1 VQNTVNVIQEE
12 IERGKLHGSSRSPI
26 GRHLKSFGRP
36 MLTVL
41 PALMICLL
49 VPTGRETS
57 VAPMLSTVALAQSAA
72 PQSDAQ
78 KAFKQLKT
86 LAGNWEGPTTTVPQ
100 MPDMAGLV
108 VHVSLRVTSG
118 GAALMHEMVP
128 KGRSDDPTSGADDP
142 VTMFYLEGD
151 GLLLT
156 HYCDSWKNRPRMSG
170 KLSPDGKTVEFEFLD
185 VAGTKRGYMSHAVFT
200 FIDANHHTEDW
211 TTNFPGDKQGRAHLD
226 LHRTK

>member
-1 VQNTVNVIQEE
+1 MRTNANVARKENQ
-12 IERGKLHGSSRSPI
+12 RGKVHSSPTPI
-26 GRHLKSFGRP
+26 ARPFKRFGRT
-36 MLTVL
+36 MRALL
-41 PALMICLL
+41 PALLIWFF
-49 VPTGRETS
+49 VPAGREAS
-57 VAPMLSTVALAQSAA
+57 VVPKLSTVAFAQSRAQ
-72 PQSDAQ
+72 PSEAQ
-78 KAFKQLKT
+78 KAFEQLKT
-86 LAGNWEGPTTTVPQ
+86 LAGNWEGPATTVPQ

-128 KGRSDDPTSGADDP
+128 KGRSDDPTRGDDDP

-156 HYCDSWKNRPRMSG
+156 HYCDTWKNRPRMSG

-185 VAGTKRGYMSHAVFT
+185 VAGSKRGYMSHAVFT

-211 TTNFPGDKQGRAHLD
+211 TTMFPGDKQGRAHLD